1 MEIEIMKNL
10 AQLKTAVADCITSE
24 GGFKASVQKA
34 GPTSIFVKTDESLNI
49 GQEIAMT
56 IQVPK
61 SEDTIKATGE
71 IVNTAVD
78 GVDVE
83 FTIFFNV

>member
-1 MEIEIMKNL
+1 MKKL
-10 AQLKTAVADCITSE
+10 AQLKTAVADCFTSE
-24 GGFKASVQKA
+24 GGFKAAVQNA
-34 GPTSIFVKTDESLNI
+34 GPTSIFVKTDEPLNI

-61 SEDTIKATGE
+61 SKDTIKATGE

-78 GVDVE
+78 GVDVK
-83 FTIFFNV
+83 FTIFFAI

>member
-1 MEIEIMKNL
+1 MKNL
-10 AQLKTAVADCITSE
+10 IQLTTAVADCITSDNV
-24 GGFKASVQKA
+24 FKASVQNA
-34 GPTSIFVKTDESLNI
+34 NSTSIFVKTDESLNV

-56 IQVPK
+56 IQIPK

-71 IVNTAVD
+71 IVKTAAD

-83 FTIFFNV
+83 FTIFFNK

>member
-1 MEIEIMKNL
+1 MKNL
-10 AQLKTAVADCITSE
+10 AQLKTAFADCITSE
-24 GGFKASVQKA
+24 GGFKAAVQKA

>member
-1 MEIEIMKNL
+1 MNKL
-10 AQLKTAVADCITSE
+10 AQLKTAIADCITSN
-24 GGFKASVQKA
+24 GVFKASVHNA
-34 GPTSIFVKTDESLNI
+34 SPTSIFVKTDEALNV

-61 SEDTIKATGE
+61 SEDTIKATGQ
-71 IVNTAVD
+71 IVKTASD

-83 FTIFFNV
+83 FTVFFST